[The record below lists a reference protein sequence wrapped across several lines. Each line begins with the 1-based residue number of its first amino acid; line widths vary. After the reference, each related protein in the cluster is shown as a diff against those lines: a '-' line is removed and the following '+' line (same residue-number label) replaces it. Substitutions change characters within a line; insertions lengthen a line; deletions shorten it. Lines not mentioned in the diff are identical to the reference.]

1 MVDLRV
7 IEGSGSKEERRVA
20 YDEARAADSFE
31 ALAIEILRAVARGPD
46 NAYRVGSALQEL
58 YEKLTAENVRLHAPI
73 RAGVLNVHERL
84 MPVEED
90 PYDSELR
97 WLLHCSL
104 RLTAEMLA
112 TDGFAK
118 GRTSQRR
125 SEFRRA
131 LESYLLDKEMTSRQG
146 GGSYLARLLGQL
158 PPLPPAPSPSRS
170 STKRKPKKAT
180 KPSKT

>member
-7 IEGSGSKEERRVA
+7 IEGSGSKEERQAA
-20 YDEARAADSFE
+20 YAEERAADAFE
-31 ALAIEILRAVARGPD
+31 TLAIEVLRSVARGAD
-46 NAYRVGSALQEL
+46 NAYRVGVALRAL
-58 YEKLTAENVRLHAPI
+58 YETLTADGVRLHAPI
-73 RAGVLNVHERL
+73 RAGVRDVHERL

-158 PPLPPAPSPSRS
+158 PPLPPASSPSRS
-170 STKRKPKKAT
+170 STKRKPKKPT

>member
-7 IEGSGSKEERRVA
+7 IEGSGSKEERRAA

-84 MPVEED
+84 IPVEED
-90 PYDSELR
+90 PYDGELR

-125 SEFRRA
+125 GEFRQA
-131 LESYLLDKEMTSRQG
+131 LESYLLDKEMTSRQS
-146 GGSYLARLLGQL
+146 GGSYLMRLLGQL
-158 PPLPPAPSPSRS
+158 PPLSPPSPSRS
-170 STKRKPKKAT
+170 STKRKPKKPT
-180 KPSKT
+180 KPSRT